1 MKKYKPS
8 FESNDANTYNLDLKD
23 IDPELAKRVSQH
35 QELNRL
41 LDTANKFFQNA
52 LTYAE
57 EPNIWMNNVSAKGNR
72 IAQAEMIQAE
82 FGWAMEQIERAKLLI
97 LDKAKQKQ

>member
-1 MKKYKPS
+1 MRI
-8 FESNDANTYNLDLKD
+8 ELNSNVGKS
-23 IDPELAKRVSQH
+23 K
-35 QELNRL
+35 ELNRL

-57 EPNIWMNNVSAKGNR
+57 EPNVWMDGENGTNISQK
-72 IAQAEMIQAE
+72 EMIEAE
-82 FGWAMEQIERAKLLI
+82 FGWAMEKIAMAKLLI